1 MLIREVFILGRKSQ
15 YSKELKLSIVKK
27 YLDGDGS
34 YKSLAKEINT
44 TKSVVG
50 NWIKKYQAFDASSK
64 NASYTKNFKEQVVLD
79 YLNGGGS
86 YDDLAIKYHISSP
99 GSIKNWVKIYNSH
112 IELKDYIPGGE
123 DIYMTKSRKV
133 NKEERI
139 EIIKYCLEHDMDYK
153 TTAKLFETTYANV
166 FNWVKKYKEKGEDGL
181 GDRRGRHKADE
192 EVDEMTLL
200 KRQLKQKEHELE
212 MALLEVRM
220 LKKLDEIERR
230 RSIEQANMKLNIRQ
244 SKKSVKKR

>member
-1 MLIREVFILGRKSQ
+1 MGRKSQ
-15 YSKELKLSIVKK
+15 YSKELKLSIVKR
-27 YLDGDGS
+27 YLDGEGS

-44 TKSVVG
+44 TESVVR
-50 NWIKKYQAFDASSK
+50 NWIKKYQAFGENVFDASFK
-64 NASYTKNFKEQVVLD
+64 NASYTKSFKETVVLD

-99 GSIKNWVKIYNSH
+99 SPIKKWVKMYNSH

-139 EIIKYCLEHDMDYK
+139 EIVKYCLEHDMDYK
-153 TTAKLFETTYANV
+153 TTAKVFETTYANV

-181 GDRRGRHKADE
+181 GDKRGRHKSDE
-192 EVDEMTLL
+192 EVDEVTLL

-212 MALLEVRM
+212 MAQLEIRL

-230 RSIEQANMKLNIRQ
+230 RSIEQVNMKLNMRQ

>member
-1 MLIREVFILGRKSQ
+1 MGRKSK
-15 YSKELKLSIVKK
+15 YSKEVKLSIVKR
-27 YLDGDGS
+27 YLNSEGS
-34 YKSLAKEINT
+34 IESLAREINCGC
-44 TKSVVG
+44 SVLFR
-50 NWIKKYQAFDASSK
+50 WIKKYQAFGVNAFDTSCK
-64 NASYTKNFKEQVVLD
+64 NASYTKDFKERIVLD

-86 YDDLAIKYHISSP
+86 YDDLATKYHILSS
-99 GSIKNWVKIYNSH
+99 STIIKWVKDYNSH

-123 DIYMTKSRKV
+123 DIYMAKSRKV

-139 EIIKYCLEHDMDYK
+139 EIVKYCLEHNLDYK
-153 TTAKLFETTYANV
+153 TTAMVFETTYANV

-181 GDRRGRHKADE
+181 DDKRGRHKTDE

-212 MALLEVRM
+212 MALLEVRL

-230 RSIEQANMKLNIRQ
+230 RYTEKANMKKNMKQ
-244 SKKSVKKR
+244 SKKLAKKK

>member
-1 MLIREVFILGRKSQ
+1 MRRKSKR
-15 YSKELKLSIVKK
+15 SKKLRLSIVKR
-27 YLDGDGS
+27 YLDGEGS
-34 YKSLAKEINT
+34 TVTLAKEINT
-44 TKSVVG
+44 TNNVVC
-50 NWIKKYQAFDASSK
+50 NWVKKYQAFGESAFDTSHT
-64 NASYTKNFKEQVVLD
+64 NASYTKSFKELVVLD

-86 YDDLAIKYHISSP
+86 YNDLAIKYHIPSSSP
-99 GSIKNWVKIYNSH
+99 IKNWVKMYNSH

-139 EIIKYCLEHDMDYK
+139 EIVKYCLEHDLDYK
-153 TTAKLFETTYANV
+153 TTAKVFETTYANV

-181 GDRRGRHKADE
+181 GDRRGHHKADE

-200 KRQLKQKEHELE
+200 KRQLKQKEYELE

-230 RSIEQANMKLNIRQ
+230 RYTEKANMKKNMKQ
-244 SKKSVKKR
+244 SKKLAKKK